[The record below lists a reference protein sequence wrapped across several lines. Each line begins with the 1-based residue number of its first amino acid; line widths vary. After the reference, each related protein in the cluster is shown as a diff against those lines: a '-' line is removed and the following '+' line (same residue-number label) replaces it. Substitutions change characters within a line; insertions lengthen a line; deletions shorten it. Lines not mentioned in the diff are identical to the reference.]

1 MNGVSKIYI
10 GIFFILVYCNI
21 LFVNVLYELL
31 YFYDKSKI
39 KINIYVLLKNLF
51 LIWMIFLGGIWVI

>member
-1 MNGVSKIYI
+1 MVLVRYI
-10 GIFFILVYCNI
+10 QVYFLILVYCNI

-51 LIWMIFLGGIWVI
+51 L